1 MGSVDSPV
9 SGLVSCSHHG
19 GTTMEKLLGAR
30 FARDVRGCGL
40 VIGVVKKVLGKF

>member
-1 MGSVDSPV
+1 
-9 SGLVSCSHHG
+9 
-19 GTTMEKLLGAR
+19 MEKLLGAR